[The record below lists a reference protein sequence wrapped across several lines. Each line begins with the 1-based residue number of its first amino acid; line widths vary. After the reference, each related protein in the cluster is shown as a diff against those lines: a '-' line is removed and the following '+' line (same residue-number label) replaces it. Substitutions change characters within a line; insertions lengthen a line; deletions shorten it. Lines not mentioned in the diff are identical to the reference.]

1 MSRKFRA
8 EQRRESGDNKAKK
21 KKKTEE
27 KEVKTRFNIYQLR
40 KTSELPKWTRPL
52 TVSV

>member
-1 MSRKFRA
+1 MAAAR
-8 EQRRESGDNKAKK
+8 QKK
-21 KKKTEE
+21 IEE
-27 KEVKTRFNIYQLR
+27 KEVKTGFNIYQLR

>member
-8 EQRRESGDNKAKK
+8 KQRRESGGSKAK